1 MTNKSNNINEFINL
15 VNLKVRLSDFISQ
28 FINLSER
35 GNSYVGK
42 CPFHNENTPSF
53 NVNNEKGLFYCFGC
67 KAGGNIITFTKKYKN
82 FTFNEAVN
90 YISEY
95 TGVKLSNNTF
105 LNKDKHNQLNQTEI
119 KILKACN
126 DFFRECYVKNKKASD
141 YLKKRISEEVIN
153 TFQVGFCPEHHILEN
168 FLKNNN
174 FFEDDYQ
181 KLDLFIKNKKG
192 EIFGRFSN
200 RITFPIFD
208 YGEKIVGFGG
218 RTINNSKIK
227 YINSQESQFF
237 KKSNIL
243 FGLKQNLDF
252 IRAKKEIFLVEGYL
266 DVIKLHE
273 FQIKNSVSSLGTT
286 LSENQ
291 LKKLW
296 YYTDI
301 PFVCFDGDQA
311 GVNAAK
317 NVAIKSLSFLI
328 PGKSLKFIILPNNLD
343 PDQFL
348 SERGK
353 EDFLELKNDSLNL
366 SELIWSLIL
375 DEISELTPEFIATID
390 QKIEY
395 YVSKISN
402 NIVAKEYSRF
412 LKNKKDKFLW
422 KNNSFSKSKTKILNQ
437 PKVIE
442 NLNEK
447 ILITILITEKKI
459 FMKYFEEIS
468 NLKLRDNN
476 LEKKKNEIFQLFSE
490 NNFDTKND
498 LWFEN
503 LFSENELNEIKSLKS
518 THIEKIEEKDKE
530 IFFHNIINNIRLPN
544 LIKERELV
552 REELLS
558 NNYNSPR
565 NLILR
570 FQNLNN
576 EINKIQNKKIE

>member
-1 MTNKSNNINEFINL
+1 MTNKSSNINEFVNL

-42 CPFHNENTPSF
+42 CPFHDENTPSF

-90 YISEY
+90 HISEY
-95 TGVKLSNNTF
+95 TGVKLLNNTF
-105 LNKDKHNQLNQTEI
+105 LNKNNQLNQKEI

-126 DFFRECYVKNKKASD
+126 DFFRECYSKNKKASD
-141 YLKKRISEEVIN
+141 YLKKRVSDDVIN
-153 TFQVGFCPEHHILEN
+153 TFQVGFCPEHQILEN
-168 FLKNNN
+168 FLKKNN
-174 FFEDDYQ
+174 FFENDYQ

-208 YGEKIVGFGG
+208 YDEKIVGFGG

-273 FQIKNSVSSLGTT
+273 FQIKSSVSSLGTT

-317 NVAIKSLSFLI
+317 NIAIKSLSFLI

-353 EDFLELKNDSLNL
+353 EDFLDLKNDSLNL

-422 KNNSFSKSKTKILNQ
+422 KNNSFSKNKTKILNQ
-437 PKVIE
+437 HEIIE

-447 ILITILITEKKI
+447 ILITILITEKKL

-476 LEKKKNEIFQLFSE
+476 LEKKKNEIFQLLSE
-490 NNFDTKND
+490 NNFDTKNEF
-498 LWFEN
+498 WFEN
-503 LFSENELNEIKSLKS
+503 LFSENELNEINNLKS

-530 IFFHNIINNIRLPN
+530 IFFHNVINNIRLPN

-552 REELLS
+552 KEELLS
-558 NNYNSPR
+558 NNDNSSK

-576 EINKIQNKKIE
+576 EINKIQNKKID

>member
-1 MTNKSNNINEFINL
+1 MTNKSSNINEFVNL

-42 CPFHNENTPSF
+42 CPFHDENTPSF

-95 TGVKLSNNTF
+95 TGVKLLNNTF
-105 LNKDKHNQLNQTEI
+105 LNKDKNNQLNQKEI

-126 DFFRECYVKNKKASD
+126 DFFRECYSKNKKASD
-141 YLKKRISEEVIN
+141 YLKKRVSDDVIN
-153 TFQVGFCPEHHILEN
+153 TFQVGFCPEHQILEN
-168 FLKNNN
+168 FLKKNN
-174 FFEDDYQ
+174 FFENDYQ

-208 YGEKIVGFGG
+208 YDEKIVGFGG

-273 FQIKNSVSSLGTT
+273 FQIKSSVSSLGTT

-317 NVAIKSLSFLI
+317 NIAIKSLSFLI

-422 KNNSFSKSKTKILNQ
+422 KNNSFSKNKTKILNQ
-437 PKVIE
+437 HEIIE

-447 ILITILITEKKI
+447 ILITILITEKKL

-476 LEKKKNEIFQLFSE
+476 LEKKKNEIFQLLSE
-490 NNFDTKND
+490 NNFDTKNEF
-498 LWFEN
+498 WFKN
-503 LFSENELNEIKSLKS
+503 LFSENELNEINNLKS

-530 IFFHNIINNIRLPN
+530 IFFHNVINNIRLPN
-544 LIKERELV
+544 LIKEREHV
-552 REELLS
+552 KEKLLS
-558 NNYNSPR
+558 NNDNSSK

-576 EINKIQNKKIE
+576 EINKIQNKKID

>member
-1 MTNKSNNINEFINL
+1 MTNQSNNINEFVNL

-28 FINLSER
+28 FITLSEK

-82 FTFNEAVN
+82 FTFNEAIN
-90 YISEY
+90 YISEH
-95 TGVKLSNNTF
+95 TGIKLYNDTF
-105 LNKDKHNQLNQTEI
+105 LNKNKQNYLNSTELQ
-119 KILKACN
+119 ILKACN
-126 DFFRECYVKNKKASD
+126 NFFRECYLKNKNANN
-141 YLKKRISEEVIN
+141 YLKKRVSEEVIN
-153 TFQVGFCPEHHILEN
+153 TFQVGFCPEHQILEN
-168 FLKNNN
+168 FLKKNN
-174 FFEDDYQ
+174 FFEDDYR

-208 YGEKIVGFGG
+208 YDEKVVGFGG
-218 RTINNSKIK
+218 RTISNSKIK
-227 YINSQESQFF
+227 YINSQDSKFF

-243 FGLKQNLDF
+243 FGLKQNLNF

-273 FQIKNSVSSLGTT
+273 FEIKNSVSSLGTT

-291 LKKLW
+291 LKKMW
-296 YYTDI
+296 YYTDM
-301 PFVCFDGDQA
+301 PFICFDGDEA

-317 NVAIKSLSFLI
+317 NIAVKSLSFLI
-328 PGKSLKFIILPNNLD
+328 PGKSLKFIILPENLD

-348 SERGK
+348 SERGR
-353 EDFLELKNDSLNL
+353 EDFLELKNNSLNL

-375 DEISELTPEFIATID
+375 DDIIELTPELIATID

-395 YVSKISN
+395 YVAKISN
-402 NIVAKEYSRF
+402 KIVAKEYSRF
-412 LKNKKDKFLW
+412 LKNKKDEFLW
-422 KNNSFSKSKTKILNQ
+422 KNNSYSKNKTKFSNQ
-437 PKVIE
+437 PEIIE

-447 ILITILITEKKI
+447 ILIAILISEKKI

-468 NLKLRDNN
+468 NLRLSDKN
-476 LEKKKNEIFQLFSE
+476 LETKKNEIFQLLSE
-490 NNFDTKND
+490 ENFDTKNEFK
-498 LWFEN
+498 LQN
-503 LFSENELNEIKSLKS
+503 LFTENELNEINSLKR
-518 THIEKIEEKDKE
+518 THIEKIDEKDKE
-530 IFFHNIINNIRLPN
+530 IFFHNIMNNIRLPN
-544 LIKERELV
+544 LIKERELIK
-552 REELLS
+552 EELLS
-558 NNYNSPR
+558 NNDDSSK
-565 NLILR
+565 NLLLR

-576 EINKIQNKKIE
+576 EINNIQNKKID

>member
-1 MTNKSNNINEFINL
+1 MTNKSSNINEFVNL

-42 CPFHNENTPSF
+42 CPFHDENTPSF

-95 TGVKLSNNTF
+95 TGVKLLNNTF
-105 LNKDKHNQLNQTEI
+105 LNKDKNNQLNQKEI

-126 DFFRECYVKNKKASD
+126 DFFRECYSKNKKASD
-141 YLKKRISEEVIN
+141 YLKKRISDDVIN
-153 TFQVGFCPEHHILEN
+153 TFQVGFCPEHQILEN
-168 FLKNNN
+168 FLKKNN
-174 FFEDDYQ
+174 FFENDYQ

-192 EIFGRFSN
+192 ETFGRFSN

-208 YGEKIVGFGG
+208 YDEKIVGFGG

-273 FQIKNSVSSLGTT
+273 FQIKSSVSSLGTT

-317 NVAIKSLSFLI
+317 NIAIKSLSFLI

-353 EDFLELKNDSLNL
+353 EDFLDLKNDSLNL

-422 KNNSFSKSKTKILNQ
+422 KNNSFSKNKTKILNQ
-437 PKVIE
+437 HEIIE

-447 ILITILITEKKI
+447 ILITILITEKKL

-476 LEKKKNEIFQLFSE
+476 LEKKKNEIFQLLSE
-490 NNFDTKND
+490 NNFDTKNEF
-498 LWFEN
+498 WFKN
-503 LFSENELNEIKSLKS
+503 LFSENELNEINNLKS

-530 IFFHNIINNIRLPN
+530 IFFHNVINNIRLPN
-544 LIKERELV
+544 LIKEREHV
-552 REELLS
+552 KEKLLS
-558 NNYNSPR
+558 NNDNSSK

-576 EINKIQNKKIE
+576 EINKIQNKKID

>member
-1 MTNKSNNINEFINL
+1 MTNKSSNINEFVNL

-42 CPFHNENTPSF
+42 CPFHDENTPSF

-95 TGVKLSNNTF
+95 TGVKLLNNTF
-105 LNKDKHNQLNQTEI
+105 LNKDKNNQLNQKEI

-126 DFFRECYVKNKKASD
+126 DFFRECYLKNKKASD
-141 YLKKRISEEVIN
+141 YLKKRVSDDVIN
-153 TFQVGFCPEHHILEN
+153 TFQVGFCPEHQILEN
-168 FLKNNN
+168 FLKKNN
-174 FFEDDYQ
+174 FFENDYQ

-208 YGEKIVGFGG
+208 YDEKIVGFGG

-273 FQIKNSVSSLGTT
+273 FQIKSSVSSLGTT

-317 NVAIKSLSFLI
+317 NIAIKSLSFLI

-353 EDFLELKNDSLNL
+353 EDFLDLKNDSLNL

-422 KNNSFSKSKTKILNQ
+422 KNNSFSKNKTKILNQ
-437 PKVIE
+437 HEIIE

-447 ILITILITEKKI
+447 ILITILITEKKL

-476 LEKKKNEIFQLFSE
+476 LEKKKNEIFQLLSE
-490 NNFDTKND
+490 NNFDTKNEF
-498 LWFEN
+498 WFEN
-503 LFSENELNEIKSLKS
+503 LFSENELNEINNLKS

-530 IFFHNIINNIRLPN
+530 IFFHNVINNIRLPN
-544 LIKERELV
+544 LIKEREHV
-552 REELLS
+552 KEKLLS
-558 NNYNSPR
+558 NNDNSSK

-576 EINKIQNKKIE
+576 EINKIQNKKID

>member
-1 MTNKSNNINEFINL
+1 MSNQSNNINEFVNL

-28 FINLSER
+28 FINLSEK

-95 TGVKLSNNTF
+95 TGIKFLNNTLTNKSKQNR
-105 LNKDKHNQLNQTEI
+105 LNTIEI
-119 KILKACN
+119 EILKACN
-126 DFFRECYVKNKKASD
+126 NFFRECYLKNRKASD
-141 YLKKRISEEVIN
+141 YLENRVSQEVIN
-153 TFQVGFCPEHHILEN
+153 TFQVGFCPEHYILEN
-168 FLKNNN
+168 FLKKNN
-174 FFEDDYQ
+174 FFENDYK

-192 EIFGRFSN
+192 EVFGRFSN

-208 YGEKIVGFGG
+208 YDEKIVGFGG
-218 RTINNSKIK
+218 RSINKSKIK

-252 IRAKKEIFLVEGYL
+252 IRANKEIFLVEGYL

-273 FQIKNSVSSLGTT
+273 SQIKNSVSSLGTT

-291 LKKLW
+291 LKKMW

-301 PFVCFDGDQA
+301 PFVCFDGDNA

-317 NVAIKSLSFLI
+317 NIAINSLSFFI
-328 PGKSLKFIILPNNLD
+328 PGKSLKFMTLPDNLD

-348 SERGK
+348 NERSK
-353 EDFLELKNDSLNL
+353 EDFLELKKNSLNL

-375 DEISELTPEFIATID
+375 DEISEFTPEFLATID

-412 LKNKKDKFLW
+412 LKNKKDKF
-422 KNNSFSKSKTKILNQ
+422 
-437 PKVIE
+437 
-442 NLNEK
+442 
-447 ILITILITEKKI
+447 
-459 FMKYFEEIS
+459 
-468 NLKLRDNN
+468 
-476 LEKKKNEIFQLFSE
+476 
-490 NNFDTKND
+490 
-498 LWFEN
+498 
-503 LFSENELNEIKSLKS
+503 
-518 THIEKIEEKDKE
+518 
-530 IFFHNIINNIRLPN
+530 
-544 LIKERELV
+544 
-552 REELLS
+552 
-558 NNYNSPR
+558 
-565 NLILR
+565 
-570 FQNLNN
+570 
-576 EINKIQNKKIE
+576 

>member
-1 MTNKSNNINEFINL
+1 MTNKSSNINEFVNL

-42 CPFHNENTPSF
+42 CPFHDENTPSF

-95 TGVKLSNNTF
+95 TGVKLLNNTF
-105 LNKDKHNQLNQTEI
+105 LNKDKNNQLNQKEI

-126 DFFRECYVKNKKASD
+126 DFFRECYLKNKKASD
-141 YLKKRISEEVIN
+141 YLKKRVSDDVIN
-153 TFQVGFCPEHHILEN
+153 TFQVGFCPEHQILEN
-168 FLKNNN
+168 FLKKNN
-174 FFEDDYQ
+174 FFENDYQ

-200 RITFPIFD
+200 RIMFPIFD
-208 YGEKIVGFGG
+208 YDEKIVGFGG

-273 FQIKNSVSSLGTT
+273 FQIKSSVSSLGTT

-317 NVAIKSLSFLI
+317 NIAIKSLSFLI

-353 EDFLELKNDSLNL
+353 EDFLDLKNDSLNL

-422 KNNSFSKSKTKILNQ
+422 KNNSFSKNKTKILNQ
-437 PKVIE
+437 HEIIE

-447 ILITILITEKKI
+447 ILITILITEKKL

-476 LEKKKNEIFQLFSE
+476 LEKKKNEIFQLLSE
-490 NNFDTKND
+490 NNFDTKNEF
-498 LWFEN
+498 WFKN
-503 LFSENELNEIKSLKS
+503 LFSENELNEINNLKS

-530 IFFHNIINNIRLPN
+530 IFFHNVINNIRLPN
-544 LIKERELV
+544 LIKEREHV
-552 REELLS
+552 KEKLLS
-558 NNYNSPR
+558 NNDNSSK

-576 EINKIQNKKIE
+576 EINKIQNKKID

>member
-1 MTNKSNNINEFINL
+1 MTNKSNNINEFVNL
-15 VNLKVRLSDFISQ
+15 VNLKVKLSDFISQ

-95 TGVKLSNNTF
+95 TGVKLLNNTF
-105 LNKDKHNQLNQTEI
+105 LNKDKQNQLNQTEI

-126 DFFRECYVKNKKASD
+126 DFFRECYLKNKKASD
-141 YLKKRISEEVIN
+141 YLKKRVSDEVIN
-153 TFQVGFCPEHHILEN
+153 TFQVGFCPEHNILEN
-168 FLKNNN
+168 FLKKNN
-174 FFEDDYQ
+174 FFENDYQ

-208 YGEKIVGFGG
+208 YDEKVVGFGG

-317 NVAIKSLSFLI
+317 NIAIKSLSFLI

-348 SERGK
+348 SERGR

-395 YVSKISN
+395 YVSKIPN

-422 KNNSFSKSKTKILNQ
+422 KNNSFSKNKTKILNQ
-437 PKVIE
+437 PEIIE

-468 NLKLRDNN
+468 NLKLSDNN

-490 NNFDTKND
+490 NNFDTKNE

-503 LFSENELNEIKSLKS
+503 LFSENELNEINSLKS

-552 REELLS
+552 KEELLS
-558 NNYNSPR
+558 NNDNSSK

-576 EINKIQNKKIE
+576 EINKIQNKKID

>member
-1 MTNKSNNINEFINL
+1 MTNQPNNINEFVNL

-82 FTFNEAVN
+82 FTSNEAVN

-95 TGVKLSNNTF
+95 SGIKLVNNTF
-105 LNKDKHNQLNQTEI
+105 LNKGKQNQLNQTEI

-126 DFFRECYVKNKKASD
+126 DFFRECYLKNKKASD
-141 YLKKRISEEVIN
+141 YLKKRVSAEVIN
-153 TFQVGFCPEHHILEN
+153 TFQIGFCPEHNVLEN
-168 FLKNNN
+168 FLKKNN
-174 FFEDDYQ
+174 FFENDYQ
-181 KLDLFIKNKKG
+181 KLGLFIKNKKG

-208 YGEKIVGFGG
+208 YDEKIVGFGG

-237 KKSNIL
+237 KKSEIL

-252 IRAKKEIFLVEGYL
+252 IRAEKEIFLVEGYL

-291 LKKLW
+291 LKKMW

-317 NVAIKSLSFLI
+317 NIAVKSLSFLI

-348 SERGK
+348 SERSK
-353 EDFLELKNDSLNL
+353 EDFLKLKNDSLNL

-375 DEISELTPEFIATID
+375 DEVSELTPEFIATID

-422 KNNSFSKSKTKILNQ
+422 KNNSFSKNKTKILNQ
-437 PKVIE
+437 PEIIE

-447 ILITILITEKKI
+447 ILITILIAEKKI

-468 NLKLRDNN
+468 NLKLSDNS

-490 NNFDTKND
+490 NNFDVKNE
-498 LWFEN
+498 LRLEN
-503 LFSENELNEIKSLKS
+503 LFSEDELNEINSLKS

-530 IFFHNIINNIRLPN
+530 IFFHNVINNIRLPN

-552 REELLS
+552 KKELLS
-558 NNYNSPR
+558 KSDNSSK

-576 EINKIQNKKIE
+576 EINKIQNKKID

>member
-141 YLKKRISEEVIN
+141 YLKKRVSDEVIN

-252 IRAKKEIFLVEGYL
+252 IRAKKEIFLVEGYP

-558 NNYNSPR
+558 NNDNSSK

>member
-141 YLKKRISEEVIN
+141 YLKKRVSEEVIN

-558 NNYNSPR
+558 NNDNSSR
-565 NLILR
+565 NLILK

>member
-1 MTNKSNNINEFINL
+1 MTNKSNSINEFVNL

-42 CPFHNENTPSF
+42 CPFHDENTPSF

-95 TGVKLSNNTF
+95 TGVKPLNNTF
-105 LNKDKHNQLNQTEI
+105 LNKDKNNQLNQTEI

-126 DFFRECYVKNKKASD
+126 DFFRECYLKNKKASD
-141 YLKKRISEEVIN
+141 YLKKRVSDDVIN
-153 TFQVGFCPEHHILEN
+153 TFQVGFCPEHQILEN
-168 FLKNNN
+168 FLKKNN
-174 FFEDDYQ
+174 FFENDYQ

-208 YGEKIVGFGG
+208 YDEKIVGFGG

-252 IRAKKEIFLVEGYL
+252 IRAKKEVFLVEGYL

-317 NVAIKSLSFLI
+317 NIAIKSLSFLI

-353 EDFLELKNDSLNL
+353 EDFLDLKNDSLNL

-422 KNNSFSKSKTKILNQ
+422 KNNSFSKNKTKILNQ
-437 PKVIE
+437 HEIIE

-447 ILITILITEKKI
+447 ILITILITEKKL

-476 LEKKKNEIFQLFSE
+476 LEKKKNEIFQLLSE
-490 NNFDTKND
+490 NNFDTKNEF
-498 LWFEN
+498 WFEN
-503 LFSENELNEIKSLKS
+503 LFSENELNEINNLKS

-530 IFFHNIINNIRLPN
+530 IFFHNVINNIRLPN
-544 LIKERELV
+544 LIKEREHV
-552 REELLS
+552 KEKLLS
-558 NNYNSPR
+558 NNDNSSK

-576 EINKIQNKKIE
+576 EINKIQNKKID

>member
-1 MTNKSNNINEFINL
+1 MINKSNNINEFINL
-15 VNLKVRLSDFISQ
+15 VNLKVKLSDFISQ
-28 FINLSER
+28 FVNLSER

-82 FTFNEAVN
+82 FSFNEAVN
-90 YISEY
+90 YISQY
-95 TGVKLSNNTF
+95 TGVKLLNNNF
-105 LNKDKHNQLNQTEI
+105 LNKDKQNQLNQTEI

-126 DFFRECYVKNKKASD
+126 DFFRECYLKNKKASD
-141 YLKKRISEEVIN
+141 YLKKRVSDEVIN
-153 TFQVGFCPEHHILEN
+153 YFQVGFCPEHNILEN
-168 FLKNNN
+168 FLKKNN
-174 FFEDDYQ
+174 FFEKDYQ
-181 KLDLFIKNKKG
+181 KLNLFIKNKKG
-192 EIFGRFSN
+192 EMFGRFSN

-208 YGEKIVGFGG
+208 YDEKVVGFGG
-218 RTINNSKIK
+218 RTINNSKLK
-227 YINSQESQFF
+227 YINSQESQLF

-243 FGLKQNLDF
+243 FGLKQNLEF

-317 NVAIKSLSFLI
+317 NIAIKSLSFLI

-348 SERGK
+348 SERSR
-353 EDFLELKNDSLNL
+353 EEFLELKNDSLNL
-366 SELIWSLIL
+366 SDLIWSLVL

-422 KNNSFSKSKTKILNQ
+422 KNNSFDKNKPKILNR
-437 PKVIE
+437 PKIIE

-468 NLKLRDNN
+468 NLKLSDTN

-490 NNFDTKND
+490 NNFDTKNE

-503 LFSENELNEIKSLKS
+503 LFSENELNEINSLKS

-530 IFFHNIINNIRLPN
+530 IFLHNIINNIRLPN

-552 REELLS
+552 KAELLC
-558 NNYNSPR
+558 NNDNSSK

-576 EINKIQNKKIE
+576 EINKIQNKKID

>member
-126 DFFRECYVKNKKASD
+126 DFFKECYVKNKKASD
-141 YLKKRISEEVIN
+141 YLKKRVSEEVIN

-558 NNYNSPR
+558 NNDNSSK